1 MDDNRDGPLVTD
13 ENRRFVED
21 YANPHSWL
29 LMADN
34 LHEQATALY
43 NGRRGSGI
51 LTKTDTNNVII
62 QQTMG
67 VDKSVFLLG
76 GFALEN
82 AIKAFLVYENPN
94 WISGGRLYKRLKSHK
109 LTALQKLSKE
119 VPHPKAHTRVLE
131 EFESGLDSWF
141 RYPCALTIQATIDE
155 RHLHKDLWQAYQK
168 VMSSYG
174 KKLGI
179 LLNKGWHGP
188 HRFYGRWSLQGEF
201 LGYKWPL
208 STASRAVEGSSTT
221 STYKGRADHKS

>member
-1 MDDNRDGPLVTD
+1 MTDD
-13 ENRRFVED
+13 NRRFVKD

-43 NGRRGSGI
+43 KGRRGSG
-51 LTKTDTNNVII
+51 LMTRTNANNVIL
-62 QQTMG
+62 QQTMV

-94 WISGGRLYKRLKSHK
+94 WISGGHLYKNLKSHK
-109 LTALQKLSKE
+109 LTELQKLSKE
-119 VPHPKAHTRVLE
+119 IPHPKAHTRVLV

-155 RHLHKDLWQAYQK
+155 RHPRTHEQAP
-168 VMSSYG
+168 S
-174 KKLGI
+174 
-179 LLNKGWHGP
+179 
-188 HRFYGRWSLQGEF
+188 
-201 LGYKWPL
+201 
-208 STASRAVEGSSTT
+208 ASR
-221 STYKGRADHKS
+221 RPFP

>member
-1 MDDNRDGPLVTD
+1 MGIMTDD
-13 ENRRFVED
+13 NRRFVED

-43 NGRRGSGI
+43 KGRRGSGI
-51 LTKTDTNNVII
+51 MTKTNAHNFIL

-94 WISGGRLYKRLKSHK
+94 WISGGHLYKSLKSHK

-119 VPHPKAHTRVLE
+119 IPHPKAHTHVLE

-155 RHLHKDLWQAYQK
+155 RHLYQDLWQGYEKA
-168 VMSSYG
+168 MSSYG
-174 KKLGI
+174 KKLGT
-179 LLNKGWHGP
+179 LLDKGWHGP
-188 HRFYGRWSLQGEF
+188 HKFYGRWTLQGEF
-201 LGYKWPL
+201 LGYKRPFL
-208 STASRAVEGSSTT
+208 KTSRTVERVTKTAMHEDSDAQR
-221 STYKGRADHKS
+221 